1 VDGLVGTVGLDSAG
15 HEVTDTARLEGG
27 GGLEGFELEVD
38 VAKGD
43 ELAIKM
49 ARGLEQGGRGGY
61 RMGGKRE
68 KSSPSRFTREGC
80 RANTRCLDP
89 GPRGYLVGTHCR

>member
-1 VDGLVGTVGLDSAG
+1 VGLDSAG

-43 ELAIKM
+43 ELAVKM
-49 ARGLEQGGRGGY
+49 ARGLEQGG
-61 RMGGKRE
+61 
-68 KSSPSRFTREGC
+68 EGI
-80 RANTRCLDP
+80 
-89 GPRGYLVGTHCR
+89 